1 MRIGKQLLT
10 IDLTSV
16 TIKEADNYIIGIL
29 QDMVKK
35 GQVEEN
41 KRILKVRLTLNNK
54 IDEYG
59 NEYQGHTTI
68 NIYIK
73 KLMKINVNA
82 EPKNIDL
89 MNLCRSINEYLNIK
103 YLYVCDI

>member
-10 IDLTSV
+10 IDLTNV

-29 QDMVKK
+29 QNMVKK
-35 GQVEEN
+35 GQVEDN

-54 IDEYG
+54 IDKYG

-73 KLMKINVNA
+73 ELMKINVNA
-82 EPKNIDL
+82 KPRNIDL
-89 MNLCRSINEYLNIK
+89 MNLCRSFDDYFNIM
-103 YLYVCDI
+103 YLYACDI

>member
-10 IDLTSV
+10 IDLTNV

-54 IDEYG
+54 INEYG
-59 NEYQGHTTI
+59 YKYQGHTTI

-73 KLMKINVNA
+73 ELMKINVNA

-89 MNLCRSINEYLNIK
+89 MNLCRSIDEYLNIT